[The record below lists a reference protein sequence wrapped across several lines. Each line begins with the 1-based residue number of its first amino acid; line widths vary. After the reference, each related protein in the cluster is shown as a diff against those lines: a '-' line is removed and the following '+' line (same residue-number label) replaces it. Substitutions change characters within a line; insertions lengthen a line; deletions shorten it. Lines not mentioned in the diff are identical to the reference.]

1 MKVSYVVKGY
11 RNVTWECKTDILLKK
26 QNGSE
31 KRTDLPQT
39 NIHPKKRPQT
49 LSIDFFEYLLG
60 SDIILLS
67 GELLIALI
75 FYIITESLS
84 KEKS

>member
-1 MKVSYVVKGY
+1 M
-11 RNVTWECKTDILLKK
+11 DLKK
-26 QNGSE
+26 EQIYH
-31 KRTDLPQT
+31 KRIFM
-39 NIHPKKRPQT
+39 NIHTKKRPQT

>member
-1 MKVSYVVKGY
+1 M
-11 RNVTWECKTDILLKK
+11 DLKK
-26 QNGSE
+26 EQIYH
-31 KRTDLPQT
+31 KRIFM

-49 LSIDFFEYLLG
+49 LSIDFFEYLSG

>member
-1 MKVSYVVKGY
+1 M
-11 RNVTWECKTDILLKK
+11 DLKK
-26 QNGSE
+26 EQIYH
-31 KRTDLPQT
+31 KRIFMNKKQ
-39 NIHPKKRPQT
+39 KKRPQT